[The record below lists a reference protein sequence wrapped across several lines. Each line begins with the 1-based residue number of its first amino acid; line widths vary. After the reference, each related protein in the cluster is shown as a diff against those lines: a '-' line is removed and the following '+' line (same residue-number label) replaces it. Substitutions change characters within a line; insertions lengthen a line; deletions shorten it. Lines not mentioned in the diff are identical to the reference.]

1 MRLNF
6 ESLVYDLPEDVLRA
20 ELAGDFDRERRLI
33 ERRLADA
40 RLSDGMF
47 STKSHLFSPANISI
61 SVVRNARNQAGK
73 NARSARSASATLP
86 RRNSTVWKTTAAW
99 IPSI

>member
-40 RLSDGMF
+40 RLSDGACA
-47 STKSHLFSPANISI
+47 TACWW
-61 SVVRNARNQAGK
+61 SV
-73 NARSARSASATLP
+73 S
-86 RRNSTVWKTTAAW
+86 
-99 IPSI
+99 

>member
-40 RLSDGMF
+40 RLSDGMRDR
-47 STKSHLFSPANISI
+47 LLVERELID
-61 SVVRNARNQAGK
+61 
-73 NARSARSASATLP
+73 
-86 RRNSTVWKTTAAW
+86 RRLRRYVLTRAEAITACQ
-99 IPSI
+99 

>member
-40 RLSDGMF
+40 RLSDGMRDR
-47 STKSHLFSPANISI
+47 LLVERELID
-61 SVVRNARNQAGK
+61 
-73 NARSARSASATLP
+73 
-86 RRNSTVWKTTAAW
+86 RRLRRYVLTRAEAIAACPKRIRDFPEEVWKTTAAW
-99 IPSI
+99 ILSI